1 MATDKKDVLG
11 DFAAKKTAES
21 DARMKTMNPK
31 GRKLDRNGNP
41 VVTKEE
47 LDKSGMSLRDF
58 LNKERGLTARKDTPK
73 KADATAKDKPAAAR
87 GVTFKPVTD
96 SDIARARDAVKRPT
110 SGPETNPGQV
120 QQPSAK
126 IAMDK
131 AEALAREE
139 TAIAKD
145 AKNKL
150 ASDRRK
156 SISDSMEATKARM
169 SERREEKG
177 GFKLAPSPKEVAKGP
192 STEEKAAAAAAR
204 TKKAKADMEDTKA
217 RMSARREEKGG
228 FKLFPKM
235 ASGGAVKA
243 KGMGMARGS
252 KVCKVM

>member
-21 DARMKTMNPK
+21 DARMKKMNPK
-31 GRKLDRNGNP
+31 GRKLDKNGNP

-73 KADATAKDKPAAAR
+73 KADAMVKPAAAK

-131 AEALAREE
+131 ADALAREE

-156 SISDSMEATKARM
+156 SISASMEATKARM
-169 SERREEKG
+169 RKRREEQ
-177 GFKLAPSPKEVAKGP
+177 
-192 STEEKAAAAAAR
+192 
-204 TKKAKADMEDTKA
+204 
-217 RMSARREEKGG
+217 GG

-235 ASGGAVKA
+235 AKGGSVRGDGCAVKGKT
-243 KGMGMARGS
+243 KGTMR
-252 KVCKVM
+252 

>member
-1 MATDKKDVLG
+1 MKK
-11 DFAAKKTAES
+11 
-21 DARMKTMNPK
+21 MNPK
-31 GRKLDRNGNP
+31 GRKLDKNGNP

-73 KADATAKDKPAAAR
+73 KADAMVKPAAAK

-131 AEALAREE
+131 ADALAREE

-156 SISDSMEATKARM
+156 SISASIN
-169 SERREEKG
+169 
-177 GFKLAPSPKEVAKGP
+177 PP
-192 STEEKAAAAAAR
+192 
-204 TKKAKADMEDTKA
+204 KKAEPRNTSGKYGYKH
-217 RMSARREEKGG
+217 GG
-228 FKLFPKM
+228 
-235 ASGGAVKA
+235 SVRGDGCAVKGKT
-243 KGMGMARGS
+243 KGAMR
-252 KVCKVM
+252 

>member
-1 MATDKKDVLG
+1 MAKIVTPKMI
-11 DFAAKKTAES
+11 E
-21 DARMKTMNPK
+21 DAGFT
-31 GRKLDRNGNP
+31 
-41 VVTKEE
+41 
-47 LDKSGMSLRDF
+47 SLRDY
-58 LNKERGLTARKDTPK
+58 LNDKRGLTRRDGKEVKRTEAFMNKK
-73 KADATAKDKPAAAR
+73 KADAMVKPAAAK

-131 AEALAREE
+131 ADALAREE

-169 SERREEKG
+169 S
-177 GFKLAPSPKEVAKGP
+177 
-192 STEEKAAAAAAR
+192 
-204 TKKAKADMEDTKA
+204 
-217 RMSARREEKGG
+217 ARREEKGG

-235 ASGGAVKA
+235 AKGGSVRGDGCAVKGKT
-243 KGMGMARGS
+243 KGTMR
-252 KVCKVM
+252 

>member
-73 KADATAKDKPAAAR
+73 KADVTVKPAAAK

-131 AEALAREE
+131 ADALAREE

-169 SERREEKG
+169 S
-177 GFKLAPSPKEVAKGP
+177 
-192 STEEKAAAAAAR
+192 
-204 TKKAKADMEDTKA
+204 
-217 RMSARREEKGG
+217 ARREEKGG

-235 ASGGAVKA
+235 AKGGSVRGDGCAVKGKT
-243 KGMGMARGS
+243 KGTMR
-252 KVCKVM
+252 